1 MENRKIVVFSSFNY
15 YSFYE
20 ASFSEEWIK
29 YRMNIFMEYTR
40 KSLESQTYQEF
51 IAIFRYHPKS
61 HAIITKVLSE
71 YPKLPNNIIFS
82 YIGIEKLTN
91 DFINDEDKV
100 FYVRIDSDD
109 MYIPDYFE
117 RLMNYKHKED
127 TEVIIS
133 QHGYIHDHLNKRLAT
148 YFHESPPFLTYIYNG
163 KEFKNGKRYTH
174 GNGHVGAINLKHEL
188 IDGYNYIITIHG
200 NNSSSIFENPKYKLK
215 ELYND
220 EYKKVI
226 NTFKIYE

>member
-1 MENRKIVVFSSFNY
+1 MKNRKIVLFSGFNY
-15 YSFYE
+15 TSFYE
-20 ASFSEEWIK
+20 KSFTEEWI
-29 YRMNIFMEYTR
+29 RSRIDIFMKYTR
-40 KSLESQTYQEF
+40 KSLESQTYQDF
-51 IAIFRYHPKS
+51 LAIIRYHPKTES
-61 HAIITKVLSE
+61 IIRKILCE
-71 YPKLPNNIIFS
+71 YPKLPDNIVFEFDIS
-82 YIGIEKLTN
+82 KATK
-91 DFINDEDKV
+91 DFINDDDEV